1 MQIAKLVAMLI
12 PILTVAVWT
21 YFFLINTEL
30 NLTRFILVAVLIP
43 LILAS
48 FYIAIKLWHLGKS
61 HI

>member
-21 YFFLINTEL
+21 YFFVNTEL
-30 NLTRFILVAVLIP
+30 SLTRFILVAVLIP

-48 FYIAIKLWHLGKS
+48 FYIAIKLWRLGKP

>member
-1 MQIAKLVAMLI
+1 MQIAKLVAMLV

-30 NLTRFILVAVLIP
+30 NLTRFVLVAVLIP

-48 FYIAIKLWHLGKS
+48 FYIAIKLWRLGKP